1 MEEVIEEVI
10 PEEYRFRHRRCDC
23 GLDLSDKVSSITSL
37 YRNVRPMGTCPG
49 CGKQMILNA
58 QPVAGK
64 VVLDYE
70 PLKEL
75 AVTEEIE
82 ISEPVVQASSTSTR
96 RSRSSK

>member
-75 AVTEEIE
+75 AVTEE
-82 ISEPVVQASSTSTR
+82 PVVQAPASSAPTR